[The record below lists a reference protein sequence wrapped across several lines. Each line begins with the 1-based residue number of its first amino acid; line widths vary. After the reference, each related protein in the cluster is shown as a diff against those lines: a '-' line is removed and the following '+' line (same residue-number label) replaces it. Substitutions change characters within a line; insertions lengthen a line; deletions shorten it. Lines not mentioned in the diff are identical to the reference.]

1 MHDKFTLLW
10 QKTTFMIVDI
20 INGRP
25 SGVQRKAAVK
35 KYLKS
40 FMPLTFKSRRT
51 LTSKIGRD
59 LTGEYVSGVCLHSWA
74 LDET

>member
-1 MHDKFTLLW
+1 M
-10 QKTTFMIVDI
+10 DI

-25 SGVQRKAAVK
+25 SGLQRKAVK
-35 KYLKS
+35 KISLKS

-59 LTGEYVSGVCLHSWA
+59 LTEEYVSGVCLHSWA